1 LKIGDVERE
10 DSMNRW
16 EVDRRLLGEVGR
28 RIEESNPSTLFQ
40 SEPVSWKSR
49 VLGKGFSSTG
59 VYTVLPNRNGFSP
72 K

>member
-1 LKIGDVERE
+1 MRLQKVQQQLALFLNYKQTRE
-10 DSMNRW
+10 
-16 EVDRRLLGEVGR
+16 V
-28 RIEESNPSTLFQ
+28 
-40 SEPVSWKSR
+40 VSWKSR